1 MRRYEHYKDSG
12 IEWIGEIPKHWD
24 KCRFKNFLQLKT
36 HPSNNS
42 NKVGLENIE
51 SGTGKFLVK
60 ENNFEG
66 NGIGFQCNDILY
78 GKLRPYLKK
87 VWLADTEGN
96 AIGDFF
102 VFSVKENAYPKF
114 VKWLLLSDKFTNV
127 VNGSTYGAKM
137 PRVSSN
143 FMLSLSYY
151 IPPFSEQRFIAD
163 YLDKRCGLIDG
174 MIGNLQKKIE
184 LLKELKSSIISRV
197 VTKGLDPHVK
207 MRDSGIEWIGKIP
220 EHWEKCRLK
229 NLIQLKTL
237 PSNNSNKIGL
247 ENIESGTGKFLVK
260 ENNFEGN
267 GIGFQCNDILYGK
280 LRPYLKKVWLADTE
294 GNAIGDFFVFSVKE
308 NAYPKFVKWLLLSDK
323 FTNVVDGS
331 TYGAKMPRVS
341 FNFMISLYCYIPPLS
356 EQKSIADYLDD
367 KCEKIDS
374 VVTRSQRKID
384 LLKEYK
390 TALISEVVTGKR
402 KVSA

>member
-374 VVTRSQRKID
+374 VVTKSQRKID

>member
-42 NKVGLENIE
+42 NKV
-51 SGTGKFLVK
+51 
-60 ENNFEG
+60 
-66 NGIGFQCNDILY
+66 
-78 GKLRPYLKK
+78 
-87 VWLADTEGN
+87 
-96 AIGDFF
+96 
-102 VFSVKENAYPKF
+102 
-114 VKWLLLSDKFTNV
+114 
-127 VNGSTYGAKM
+127 
-137 PRVSSN
+137 
-143 FMLSLSYY
+143 
-151 IPPFSEQRFIAD
+151 
-163 YLDKRCGLIDG
+163 
-174 MIGNLQKKIE
+174 
-184 LLKELKSSIISRV
+184 
-197 VTKGLDPHVK
+197 
-207 MRDSGIEWIGKIP
+207 
-220 EHWEKCRLK
+220 
-229 NLIQLKTL
+229 
-237 PSNNSNKIGL
+237 GL

-374 VVTRSQRKID
+374 IVTKSQRKID